1 MLPVGNPAS
10 FCTTSGQ
17 GDPFTP
23 GALPLLQYV
32 LRGIKYMPKPAS
44 HIRLPITPTILRCLK
59 AQWAQEVNHALSC
72 MLCGGYRFLRAGKF
86 RVTSSDELD
95 P

>member
-1 MLPVGNPAS
+1 
-10 FCTTSGQ
+10 
-17 GDPFTP
+17 
-23 GALPLLQYV
+23 
-32 LRGIKYMPKPAS
+32 MPKPAS

-95 P
+95 PSSCLSLEDIAVDKHDDPSLIRITLNTVRQIHFDTE